1 LKVNIKEVHG
11 LQYAAEAVRMSFDSH
26 SKMEELVGF
35 PDFQLWKDDVA
46 LLSGLIAKGDSHAK
60 VMRFVDVYMRVNAP
74 RYFWQEF
81 DTYGVGVVRMSR
93 STVHKILAR
102 PLTTEDFDGG
112 TWQFYLEHLNELIK
126 RKDLLRIKKDLPENF
141 LQERFVKVN
150 YQALRHMYHDRKNH
164 KLPEWHTFLDA
175 VSLLPFFEEFIKV
188 SAKCS

>member
-1 LKVNIKEVHG
+1 MKIKIKEVHG
-11 LQYAAEAVRMSFDSH
+11 LQYAAEAVRMSFDSR
-26 SKMEELVGF
+26 SKMEELAGF
-35 PDFQLWKDDVA
+35 PDFQLWKDDME

-60 VMRFVDVYMRVNAP
+60 VMRFVDVYMSIEAP

-81 DTYGVGVVRMSR
+81 DTYGNGVVKMSR

-102 PLTTEDFDGG
+102 ELVQDDFDGG
-112 TWQFYLEHLNELIK
+112 TPYLEHLNELIK
-126 RKDLLRIKKDLPENF
+126 CKDLLRIKKDLPENF

-175 VSLLPFFEEFIKV
+175 LSLLPFFEEFIKV
-188 SAKCS
+188 PAKST